1 MPNVLTRRE
10 HNGAAPSTTLS
21 SPIASGSDTTFVIA
35 SGTNWPTGSTG
46 VFIVTIDR
54 GQATEERILC
64 ASRTGTTITVTTR
77 GYDGT
82 TAQAHAASATVEHT
96 TAGVELD
103 ELNLHGNSTSGVHGV
118 AGNVVGTSDSQTL
131 SNKAVALG
139 SNTVSGTKAQFNAA
153 MTDADFATL
162 DGTETLTNKTLTS
175 PAINGATAD
184 AASTIG
190 GVSGTSLAADR
201 TAWTSWSPTFSNLTS
216 PAGDFYYKLVGKQ
229 LYLRGS
235 FTGGTVTASS
245 TYTVSL
251 PASLTAVAGTVA
263 TKQFVPGLIAGLGTA
278 MWTVGQGTGVLS
290 QSGTAGQAL
299 SGAGFTG
306 VIEVA

>member
-54 GQATEERILC
+54 GQSTEERILC

-96 TAGVELD
+96 IAGVELD
-103 ELNLHGNSTSGVHGV
+103 ELNLHGVNTSTVHGV
-118 AGNVVGTSDSQTL
+118 AGNVVGTSDTQ
-131 SNKAVALG
+131 
-139 SNTVSGTKAQFNAA
+139 
-153 MTDADFATL
+153 
-162 DGTETLTNKTLTS
+162 TLTNKTLTAPNVSS
-175 PAINGATAD
+175 PAFSGTATGLSASSATLD

-201 TAWTSWSPTFSNLTS
+201 TAWTAYTPATTNVSGAAATGGYKQIGKILFLRVKFPALATGTATWTVALPGGFTAAADQGVFAQCGGAVVAGSISAGGSTISFSNT
-216 PAGDFYYKLVGKQ
+216 
-229 LYLRGS
+229 GS
-235 FTGGTVTASS
+235 VTGPS
-245 TYTVSL
+245 
-251 PASLTAVAGTVA
+251 
-263 TKQFVPGLIAGLGTA
+263 IAA
-278 MWTVGQGTGVLS
+278 
-290 QSGTAGQAL
+290 
-299 SGAGFTG
+299 